1 MILVVLPTLVGS
13 ASLVALNGL
22 WRSSNDLIL
31 RSQQISNLC
40 LSQTE
45 AFSDLVPYCSS
56 ALSFTFQGD
65 QQKKHKAKRDRD
77 QLSHSLDALELA
89 TADGAALRLLSPESK
104 ALPSDIA
111 ATVDDADR
119 ICQSLSTEV
128 FSSNVERFKA
138 FSRLM
143 KNGLA
148 LSAKLQSASEFQNK
162 QVVEIEQ
169 QYDTISSA
177 IGIGIILALGFTTIT
192 CGAVLIMYTSI
203 VFSRFE
209 VVRKNAA
216 RLTLIGGPKP
226 ELQGDDELAY
236 LDKTFCAVGQEL
248 QKAADANNMLMQ
260 MVAHDVRSPVMA
272 AQVSIQMFE
281 ELLDDKLTEEVAL
294 VCEAIQQRLS
304 QVLDLVTNFLL
315 IEKLESG
322 LLELEYSDFSLDQ
335 CLQECIAQLRK
346 QAINKE
352 LTIKNNCPQVTIRAD
367 AAQVRRVLRY
377 FLASSLR
384 AAPEGSVVIIDAK
397 QESGN
402 ITLKFS
408 DFGEPPAVSD
418 SKQLFSKFFVGKL
431 DRQRSDR
438 SLGLALSKLI
448 LEQHDGYC
456 GFISASSTCS
466 TASTLSASTYSSS
479 SPSSGPGCSI
489 WFTLPLN
496 KSVSTMSTVRADDTS
511 VAALRDWKSIF
522 RPGLARQGL
531 ILALVPLCFQFTCLL
546 WLSGEVSKA
555 AGLQA
560 IAREQSRMVDLANH
574 LWLNGVAANAN
585 MGFFMVSGD
594 QRSKRAAQQ
603 NINALK
609 ILPPQKFG
617 VDSGGSTTEGLWHE
631 TIAFTLAET
640 ARMESLLKG
649 TSAVTAA
656 VDLGTLP
663 AFAERSEIVS
673 DKLRAL
679 LRAELK
685 RLAQAR
691 EAQEQVMRS
700 VNNALLLMLALN
712 IGGCLVLLAYFV
724 YRTKRRLDRLVGNA
738 SRLPKR
744 GALAPLLSGS
754 DELQELDYLI
764 HQAES
769 YLRLA
774 DKQHALLIDIIIDEI
789 ENPIS
794 ASAGSL
800 DELDAF
806 ARHSFPSQ
814 SSAQIQ
820 KCLKLAKANN
830 LRVLSLVTELL
841 TVERAGGELLDLDLT
856 SVALQDVLARAAESV
871 ASLLES
877 KSISLQISCPD
888 LQARL
893 DSGRI
898 VQVLVNLLGN
908 AIKFSPVNS
917 TIALTAVA
925 SNGVLKLS
933 VTDNGPGIDRET
945 ACRVFDKFFKSS
957 DQKGAAFG
965 LGLAICKLIVE
976 SHRGTIGVDS
986 QPEKGSTFWLLL
998 PDAV

>member
-1 MILVVLPTLVGS
+1 LILIVLPTLVGS
-13 ASLVALNGL
+13 ASLLALNGL

-65 QQKKHKAKRDRD
+65 QQKKLKAKRDRD
-77 QLSHSLDALELA
+77 QLSHSLDALKLA
-89 TADGAALRLLSPESK
+89 TADGAELKLLSPESK
-104 ALPSDIA
+104 ALPADIA

-128 FSSNVERFKA
+128 FTSNVARFKA

-143 KNGLA
+143 KDGLV
-148 LSAKLQSASEFQNK
+148 LSAKLQSASQFQNK

-169 QYDTISSA
+169 QYDTVSSV
-177 IGIGIILALGFTTIT
+177 IGIGLIFALGFTAIT
-192 CGAVLIMYTSI
+192 CGSVLILYTSI

-281 ELLDDKLTEEVAL
+281 ELLDDKLTGEIAL
-294 VCEAIQQRLS
+294 VCEAIEQRLG

-322 LLELEYSDFSLDQ
+322 LLELEYSEFSLDQ

-346 QAINKE
+346 QAISKE
-352 LTIKNNCPQVTIRAD
+352 LTIKNNCPQVMIRAD
-367 AAQVRRVLRY
+367 AAQVKRVLRY

-384 AAPEGSVVIIDAK
+384 AAPEGSVVTIDAK

-402 ITLKFS
+402 ITIRFS

-438 SLGLALSKLI
+438 ALGLALSKLI
-448 LEQHDGYC
+448 LEQHEGYC
-456 GFISASSTCS
+456 GFISASSTTS
-466 TASTLSASTYSSS
+466 TPSSS
-479 SPSSGPGCSI
+479 SSSSSGPGCSI

-496 KSVSTMSTVRADDTS
+496 KSIGTMRTVRADDTS

-555 AGLQA
+555 ASLQA

-609 ILPPQKFG
+609 ILPPQKFS
-617 VDSGGSTTEGLWHE
+617 VDSGGSTTEGLWRE

-640 ARMESLLKG
+640 ARMEALLNG
-649 TSAVTAA
+649 TNVVTAA

-712 IGGCLVLLAYFV
+712 IGGCLVLLAFFV
-724 YRTKRRLDRLVGNA
+724 YRTKRRLDRLVANA
-738 SRLPKR
+738 ARLPKR

-806 ARHSFPSQ
+806 ARQIFQSQ
-814 SSAQIQ
+814 SNEQIQ

-830 LRVLSLVTELL
+830 LRVLSLVTQLL
-841 TVERAGGELLDLDLT
+841 TVERDGGELLDLDLT
-856 SVALQDVLARAAESV
+856 SVALPDVLARAAESV

-877 KSISLQISCPD
+877 KCISLQISCPYI
-888 LQARL
+888 QARL

-917 TIALTAVA
+917 TIALAAVA

-933 VTDNGPGIDRET
+933 VTDNGPGVDSET
-945 ACRVFDKFFKSS
+945 AGRVFDKFFKSS

-986 QPEKGSTFWLLL
+986 QPGKGSTFWLLL

>member
-1 MILVVLPTLVGS
+1 
-13 ASLVALNGL
+13 
-22 WRSSNDLIL
+22 
-31 RSQQISNLC
+31 
-40 LSQTE
+40 
-45 AFSDLVPYCSS
+45 
-56 ALSFTFQGD
+56 
-65 QQKKHKAKRDRD
+65 
-77 QLSHSLDALELA
+77 
-89 TADGAALRLLSPESK
+89 
-104 ALPSDIA
+104 
-111 ATVDDADR
+111 
-119 ICQSLSTEV
+119 
-128 FSSNVERFKA
+128 
-138 FSRLM
+138 
-143 KNGLA
+143 
-148 LSAKLQSASEFQNK
+148 
-162 QVVEIEQ
+162 
-169 QYDTISSA
+169 
-177 IGIGIILALGFTTIT
+177 
-192 CGAVLIMYTSI
+192 
-203 VFSRFE
+203 
-209 VVRKNAA
+209 
-216 RLTLIGGPKP
+216 
-226 ELQGDDELAY
+226 
-236 LDKTFCAVGQEL
+236 
-248 QKAADANNMLMQ
+248 
-260 MVAHDVRSPVMA
+260 
-272 AQVSIQMFE
+272 
-281 ELLDDKLTEEVAL
+281 
-294 VCEAIQQRLS
+294 
-304 QVLDLVTNFLL
+304 
-315 IEKLESG
+315 
-322 LLELEYSDFSLDQ
+322 
-335 CLQECIAQLRK
+335 
-346 QAINKE
+346 
-352 LTIKNNCPQVTIRAD
+352 
-367 AAQVRRVLRY
+367 
-377 FLASSLR
+377 
-384 AAPEGSVVIIDAK
+384 
-397 QESGN
+397 
-402 ITLKFS
+402 
-408 DFGEPPAVSD
+408 
-418 SKQLFSKFFVGKL
+418 
-431 DRQRSDR
+431 
-438 SLGLALSKLI
+438 
-448 LEQHDGYC
+448 
-456 GFISASSTCS
+456 
-466 TASTLSASTYSSS
+466 
-479 SPSSGPGCSI
+479 
-489 WFTLPLN
+489 
-496 KSVSTMSTVRADDTS
+496 
-511 VAALRDWKSIF
+511 
-522 RPGLARQGL
+522 
-531 ILALVPLCFQFTCLL
+531 
-546 WLSGEVSKA
+546 
-555 AGLQA
+555 
-560 IAREQSRMVDLANH
+560 MVDLANH

-617 VDSGGSTTEGLWHE
+617 VDSGGSTTERQWHE

-640 ARMESLLKG
+640 ARMESLLNG
-649 TSAVTAA
+649 TSVVTAA

-663 AFAERSEIVS
+663 SFAERSEIVS
-673 DKLRAL
+673 DKLRTL

-712 IGGCLVLLAYFV
+712 SGGCLVLLAYFV

-738 SRLPKR
+738 ARLPKR

-806 ARHSFPSQ
+806 ARQSFPSQ

-820 KCLKLAKANN
+820 KCLTLAKANN

-871 ASLLES
+871 ASLLEK

-888 LQARL
+888 IQARL

-917 TIALTAVA
+917 TIALAAVA

-933 VTDNGPGIDRET
+933 VTDNGSGIDSET
-945 ACRVFDKFFKSS
+945 ASRVFDKFFKSS

-986 QPEKGSTFWLLL
+986 QPGKGSTFWLLL

>member
-1 MILVVLPTLVGS
+1 MPSFVGT

-65 QQKKHKAKRDRD
+65 QQKKNKAKRDRD
-77 QLSHSLDALELA
+77 QLSHSLDALKLA
-89 TADGAALRLLSPESK
+89 TAEGAELRLLSPESK

-111 ATVDDADR
+111 ATINDADR
-119 ICQSLSTEV
+119 ICQSLSTEI

-143 KNGLA
+143 KDGLM
-148 LSAKLQSASEFQNK
+148 LSAKLQMASQYQGK
-162 QVVEIEQ
+162 QEAEIEER
-169 QYDTISSA
+169 YDTISSA
-177 IGIGIILALGFTTIT
+177 IGIGIVFALGFTVIT
-192 CGAVLIMYTSI
+192 CGSVLIFYTSI
-203 VFSRFE
+203 VTSRFE

-226 ELQGDDELAY
+226 ELHGDDELAY

-248 QKAADANNMLMQ
+248 QKAADANDMLMQ

-294 VCEAIQQRLS
+294 ACEAIQQRLS

-322 LLELEYSDFSLDQ
+322 LLELEYSDLSLDQ
-335 CLQECIAQLRK
+335 CLQDCIAQLRK
-346 QAINKE
+346 QAVSKE

-367 AAQVRRVLRY
+367 AAQVRRVLCH

-384 AAPEGSVVIIDAK
+384 AAPEGSVVTIDAK

-402 ITLKFS
+402 ITLMFS
-408 DFGEPPAVSD
+408 DYGEPPAVSD

-431 DRQRSDR
+431 ERQRSDR
-438 SLGLALSKLI
+438 ALGLALSKLI
-448 LEQHDGYC
+448 LEQHEGYC
-456 GFISASSTCS
+456 GFISSYP
-466 TASTLSASTYSSS
+466 LSSS
-479 SPSSGPGCSI
+479 SSSSSEQGCSI

-496 KSVSTMSTVRADDTS
+496 MSDSHMRAVRAYGSS
-511 VAALRDWKSIF
+511 VPALPGWKSIF

-531 ILALVPLCFQFTCLL
+531 ILALVPLCFQCTCLL
-546 WLSGEVSKA
+546 WLNGEVSKA
-555 AGLQA
+555 ANLQA

-603 NINALK
+603 NIDALK
-609 ILPPQKFG
+609 VLPPQKFG
-617 VDSGGSTTEGLWHE
+617 IDSGGSTTEGLWHE

-640 ARMESLLKG
+640 SKMESLLNG
-649 TSAVTAA
+649 SSLITAA
-656 VDLGTLP
+656 ADLGTLP

-673 DKLRAL
+673 NKLRAL

-685 RLAQAR
+685 RLALAR
-691 EAQEQVMRS
+691 EAQEQVIRA
-700 VNNALLLMLALN
+700 VDNALLLMLALN
-712 IGGCLVLLAYFV
+712 IGGCLVLLSYFV
-724 YRTKRRLDRLVGNA
+724 YRTKRRLDRLVSNA

-744 GALAPLLSGS
+744 RALAPLLDGT

-806 ARHSFPSQ
+806 VRHSFQSQ

-841 TVERAGGELLDLDLT
+841 TVEKAGGELLDLDLT
-856 SVALQDVLARAAESV
+856 SVSLKDVLARAAESV
-871 ASLLES
+871 ASLLEG
-877 KSISLQISCPD
+877 KSISLQVRCPD
-888 LQARL
+888 IQARL

-898 VQVLVNLLGN
+898 VQVLVNLIGN

-917 TIALTAVA
+917 TITLAAAA
-925 SNGVLKLS
+925 SNGVLKLT
-933 VTDNGPGIDRET
+933 VTDNGSGIDSET
-945 ACRVFDKFFKSS
+945 ASRVFDKFFKSS
-957 DQKGAAFG
+957 HQKDAAFG

-976 SHRGTIGVDS
+976 SHRGTIGVES
-986 QPEKGSTFWLLL
+986 EPGKGSTFWLLL

>member
-1 MILVVLPTLVGS
+1 M
-13 ASLVALNGL
+13 ALNGL
-22 WRSSNDLIL
+22 WRFSNDLIL

-65 QQKKHKAKRDRD
+65 QQKKLKATRDRA
-77 QLSHSLDALELA
+77 QLSHSLYALKLA
-89 TADGAALRLLSPESK
+89 TTGGAELRLLSPESK

-143 KNGLA
+143 KDGLL
-148 LSAKLQSASEFQNK
+148 LSAKLQRASRFQNK

-281 ELLDDKLTEEVAL
+281 EILDDKLTEEVAL

-322 LLELEYSDFSLDQ
+322 MLELEYSDFSLDQ
-335 CLQECIAQLRK
+335 CLQECVAQLKK
-346 QAINKE
+346 QAVSKE
-352 LTIKNNCPQVTIRAD
+352 LTIKNNCPPVTIRAD
-367 AAQVRRVLRY
+367 AAQVKRVLRY

-384 AAPEGSVVIIDAK
+384 AAPEGSVVTIDGK

-402 ITLKFS
+402 ITLKFC
-408 DFGEPPAVSD
+408 DCGEPPAVSD

-431 DRQRSDR
+431 DRQRPDR
-438 SLGLALSKLI
+438 ALGLALSKLI
-448 LEQHDGYC
+448 VEQHEGYC
-456 GFISASSTCS
+456 GFTAVSPSSSPASSQTSFPTSSSASSS
-466 TASTLSASTYSSS
+466 R
-479 SPSSGPGCSI
+479 PGCSI

-496 KSVSTMSTVRADDTS
+496 QSDSTMSTVQADDTS
-511 VAALRDWKSIF
+511 VPALRDWKRIF

-531 ILALVPLCFQFTCLL
+531 ILALLPLCFQFTCFF
-546 WLSGEVSKA
+546 WLFGEVARA
-555 AGLQA
+555 ASLKTA
-560 IAREQSRMVDLANH
+560 AREQSRMVDLANH

-603 NINALK
+603 NIDALK
-609 ILPPQKFG
+609 IVPPQKFG
-617 VDSGGSTTEGLWHE
+617 IDSGGSTTEWLWRE
-631 TIAFTLAET
+631 TIAFILAET
-640 ARMESLLKG
+640 ARMESLLNS
-649 TSAVTAA
+649 TSVVTAA
-656 VDLGTLP
+656 VDLGMLP
-663 AFAERSEIVS
+663 AFAERSEMVS

-691 EAQEQVMRS
+691 EAQEQVVSS

-712 IGGCLVLLAYFV
+712 IFGCLVLLYYFV
-724 YRTKRRLDRLVGNA
+724 YRTKRRLDRLVNNA
-738 SRLPKR
+738 ARLPQR

-774 DKQHALLIDIIIDEI
+774 DKQHGLLIDIIIDEI

-806 ARHSFPSQ
+806 ARQSFQSQ

-820 KCLKLAKANN
+820 KCLTLAKANN

-871 ASLLES
+871 ASLLEK

-888 LQARL
+888 IQARL

-917 TIALTAVA
+917 TIALAAVA

>member
-1 MILVVLPTLVGS
+1 MPSLVGT

-31 RSQQISNLC
+31 RSQQISNLG

-65 QQKKHKAKRDRD
+65 QQKKNKAKRDRD
-77 QLSHSLDALELA
+77 QLSHALDALNLA
-89 TADGAALRLLSPESK
+89 TAEGAELRLLSPESK

-128 FSSNVERFKA
+128 FSSNVQRFKA

-143 KNGLA
+143 KDALT
-148 LSAKLQSASEFQNK
+148 LSAKLHTASQYQGK
-162 QVVEIEQ
+162 QEAEIEER
-169 QYDTISSA
+169 YDTISSA
-177 IGIGIILALGFTTIT
+177 IGIGIVLALGFTLLT
-192 CGAVLIMYTSI
+192 CGFVLILYTSI
-203 VFSRFE
+203 VFRRFE

-248 QKAADANNMLMQ
+248 QKSADANNMLMQ

-272 AQVSIQMFE
+272 AQVSIQMLE

-322 LLELEYSDFSLDQ
+322 MLELEYSDFSLDQ
-335 CLQECIAQLRK
+335 CLQECIGLLRK
-346 QAINKE
+346 QAISKE
-352 LTIKNNCPQVTIRAD
+352 LTIKNNCPPVTIRAD
-367 AAQVRRVLRY
+367 AAQVKRVLRH

-384 AAPEGSVVIIDAK
+384 AAPEGSVVTIDGK

-402 ITLKFS
+402 ITLKFG
-408 DFGEPPAVSD
+408 DCGEPPAVSD
-418 SKQLFSKFFVGKL
+418 NKQLFSKFFVGKL
-431 DRQRSDR
+431 DHQRPDR
-438 SLGLALSKLI
+438 ALGLALSQLI
-448 LEQHDGYC
+448 LEQHEGYC
-456 GFISASSTCS
+456 GFISVSP
-466 TASTLSASTYSSS
+466 SS
-479 SPSSGPGCSI
+479 SPASPSASSSDQVCSI

-496 KSVSTMSTVRADDTS
+496 QSDRTMSTVRADDSS
-511 VAALRDWKSIF
+511 VPALQDWKRIF

-531 ILALVPLCFQFTCLL
+531 ILALLPLCFQFTCFF
-546 WLSGEVSKA
+546 WLFGEVARAASLKA
-555 AGLQA
+555 A
-560 IAREQSRMVDLANH
+560 AREQSRMVDLANH

-594 QRSKRAAQQ
+594 QRSKNAAQQ

-617 VDSGGSTTEGLWHE
+617 VDSGGSSTEGLWHE

-640 ARMESLLKG
+640 ARMESLLNG
-649 TSAVTAA
+649 TSVVTAA

-685 RLAQAR
+685 RLTQAR
-691 EAQEQVMRS
+691 EAQEQVVRS

-712 IGGCLVLLAYFV
+712 IGVCLVLLYYFV

-738 SRLPKR
+738 ARLPKR
-744 GALAPLLSGS
+744 GALAPLLSGT

-806 ARHSFPSQ
+806 VRQSFQSQ
-814 SSAQIQ
+814 SSGQIQ

-856 SVALQDVLARAAESV
+856 SVALKDVLARAAESV

-877 KSISLQISCPD
+877 KSITLQISCPD
-888 LQARL
+888 IQARL

-917 TIALTAVA
+917 TIALAAVA
-925 SNGVLKLS
+925 SNGVLKLT
-933 VTDNGPGIDRET
+933 VTDNGSGIDSET
-945 ACRVFDKFFKSS
+945 ASRVFDKFFKSS
-957 DQKGAAFG
+957 HQKGAAFG

-986 QPEKGSTFWLLL
+986 QPGKGSTFWLLL

>member
-1 MILVVLPTLVGS
+1 
-13 ASLVALNGL
+13 
-22 WRSSNDLIL
+22 
-31 RSQQISNLC
+31 
-40 LSQTE
+40 
-45 AFSDLVPYCSS
+45 
-56 ALSFTFQGD
+56 
-65 QQKKHKAKRDRD
+65 
-77 QLSHSLDALELA
+77 
-89 TADGAALRLLSPESK
+89 
-104 ALPSDIA
+104 
-111 ATVDDADR
+111 
-119 ICQSLSTEV
+119 
-128 FSSNVERFKA
+128 
-138 FSRLM
+138 
-143 KNGLA
+143 
-148 LSAKLQSASEFQNK
+148 
-162 QVVEIEQ
+162 
-169 QYDTISSA
+169 
-177 IGIGIILALGFTTIT
+177 
-192 CGAVLIMYTSI
+192 
-203 VFSRFE
+203 
-209 VVRKNAA
+209 
-216 RLTLIGGPKP
+216 
-226 ELQGDDELAY
+226 
-236 LDKTFCAVGQEL
+236 
-248 QKAADANNMLMQ
+248 
-260 MVAHDVRSPVMA
+260 
-272 AQVSIQMFE
+272 
-281 ELLDDKLTEEVAL
+281 
-294 VCEAIQQRLS
+294 
-304 QVLDLVTNFLL
+304 
-315 IEKLESG
+315 
-322 LLELEYSDFSLDQ
+322 
-335 CLQECIAQLRK
+335 
-346 QAINKE
+346 
-352 LTIKNNCPQVTIRAD
+352 
-367 AAQVRRVLRY
+367 
-377 FLASSLR
+377 
-384 AAPEGSVVIIDAK
+384 
-397 QESGN
+397 
-402 ITLKFS
+402 
-408 DFGEPPAVSD
+408 
-418 SKQLFSKFFVGKL
+418 
-431 DRQRSDR
+431 
-438 SLGLALSKLI
+438 
-448 LEQHDGYC
+448 
-456 GFISASSTCS
+456 
-466 TASTLSASTYSSS
+466 
-479 SPSSGPGCSI
+479 
-489 WFTLPLN
+489 
-496 KSVSTMSTVRADDTS
+496 MSTVRADDTS

-555 AGLQA
+555 ASLQA

-609 ILPPQKFG
+609 ILPPQKFS
-617 VDSGGSTTEGLWHE
+617 VDSGGSTTEGLWRE

-640 ARMESLLKG
+640 ARMEALLNG
-649 TSAVTAA
+649 TNVVTAA

-712 IGGCLVLLAYFV
+712 IGGCLVLLAFFV
-724 YRTKRRLDRLVGNA
+724 YRTKRRLDRLVANA
-738 SRLPKR
+738 ARLPKR

-806 ARHSFPSQ
+806 ARQIFQSQ
-814 SSAQIQ
+814 SNEQIQ

-830 LRVLSLVTELL
+830 LRVLSLVTQLL
-841 TVERAGGELLDLDLT
+841 TVERDGGELLDLDLT
-856 SVALQDVLARAAESV
+856 SVALPDVLARAAESV

-877 KSISLQISCPD
+877 KCISLQISCPYI
-888 LQARL
+888 QARL

-917 TIALTAVA
+917 TIALAAVA

-933 VTDNGPGIDRET
+933 VTDNGPGVDSET
-945 ACRVFDKFFKSS
+945 AGRVFDKFFKSS

-986 QPEKGSTFWLLL
+986 QPGKGSTFWLLL